1 MSGAAEK
8 QLEWTERASEDV
20 LAIYTYIAQDNRKAA
35 EAVVS
40 HLISSAER
48 VRYFPGLG
56 RPGRRKGTRELVL
69 TRYPY
74 LLVYRVRARKSQLLR
89 WPTSA
94 GGFRS
99 RSIELGMEAADTARS
114 AGRQ

>member
-20 LAIYTYIAQDNRKAA
+20 LAVYTYIAQDNRKAA
-35 EAVVS
+35 EAVVR

-48 VRYFPGLG
+48 VRYFPRLG
-56 RPGRRKGTRELVL
+56 RPGRRRGTRELVV

-74 LLVYRVRARKSQLLR
+74 LLVYRVRARKI
-89 WPTSA
+89 
-94 GGFRS
+94 
-99 RSIELGMEAADTARS
+99 SIVAVVHQR
-114 AGRQ
+114 RRFP

>member
-74 LLVYRVRARKSQLLR
+74 LLVYRVRARKV
-89 WPTSA
+89 
-94 GGFRS
+94 
-99 RSIELGMEAADTARS
+99 SIVAVAHQR
-114 AGRQ
+114 RRFP